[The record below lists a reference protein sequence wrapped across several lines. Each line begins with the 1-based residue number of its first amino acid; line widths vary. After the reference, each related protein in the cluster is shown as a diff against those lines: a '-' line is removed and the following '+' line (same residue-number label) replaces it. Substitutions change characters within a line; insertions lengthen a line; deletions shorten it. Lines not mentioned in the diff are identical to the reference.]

1 MRLLLLSLIY
11 QFAQSEDTSN
21 VECGTAADANK
32 FTFIASGACT
42 TDTTTAANC
51 KNTDPGTGDS
61 DTDETI
67 EWWKFDKTATK
78 VGDSTKADGNVLAC
92 TYSADPWAGAN
103 AFDTDGLWDVD
114 GVSNYEVKVDY
125 VAKAAARTDDAND
138 SPAFFGRRMPTT
150 AQMEKGF
157 AAIAQGEAYSPELR
171 TTLKAAIKGGDG
183 TVGGD
188 VLTFC
193 THATRAKFRTL
204 TTAQNVGVGEIDY
217 TKTGRCIDGEMTEI
231 TDFLD
236 HNTAGDGT
244 KKCYHLPWEA
254 NYKAASACTA
264 STHVC
269 DRFVESASLC
279 IEKTKQMPAYTAA
292 TDTVKHCTIQPG
304 AGSDDKYRHADKD
317 YASQACTA
325 GDYCNAYGQKSNSDP
340 ICIPSANVLGTSAK
354 SAARAAGAL
363 VTGSTTDTKWCIG
376 VTLGAKRC
384 ATTEVCNPHA
394 DSRAELCIDNSTV
407 AANNPKSMAFGAV
420 GAAAPAGGAADT
432 RAYCIGDNAVGKIC
446 DAATVC
452 NYAGGT
458 QSDSTVGG
466 EVCLPHTK
474 LLGTI
479 ADTAAWTA
487 VAQKKLDGVVDK
499 YCLATDGTAYSSKVC
514 ATTEKCNPHA
524 SSPAD
529 VCKTAATVLNHG
541 DIAPEAAEVVAD
553 SVVVCIGKSFWKNC
567 ASTNGDVKEV
577 CNEGAAALTDVC
589 ILTTDCMDPDE
600 PLKAFRLAGVETAED
615 QKWCFATDGADK
627 CGLDTLC
634 NPSGVDGGTGS
645 AAICADATKRVPH
658 GEAATEELIHCY
670 GDTGNAVL
678 ATDESEDGWL
688 CDEGKGKFHDPKTK
702 MEPRSKNETPD
713 PVPEGEKAVEVCF
726 GKDKVETCDVGVYC
740 NSMGTETG
748 CSDAACTSN
757 NICITE
763 ESIIAE
769 GEQWVEEGKSVCLNA
784 DATAGEDCTT
794 DKMYC
799 DQTEGVCSAEEIAS
813 TEEPSSGGEGEA
825 ASGCATQSLA
835 AAAVVAILSA

>member
-1 MRLLLLSLIY
+1 MRFLILS
-11 QFAQSEDTSN
+11 FV
-21 VECGTAADANK
+21 VE
-32 FTFIASGACT
+32 
-42 TDTTTAANC
+42 
-51 KNTDPGTGDS
+51 
-61 DTDETI
+61 
-67 EWWKFDKTATK
+67 
-78 VGDSTKADGNVLAC
+78 
-92 TYSADPWAGAN
+92 
-103 AFDTDGLWDVD
+103 
-114 GVSNYEVKVDY
+114 
-125 VAKAAARTDDAND
+125 
-138 SPAFFGRRMPTT
+138 
-150 AQMEKGF
+150 Q
-157 AAIAQGEAYSPELR
+157 
-171 TTLKAAIKGGDG
+171 LKAAIDCTTTAVVNDLLFVLDNSCTAGAATADADCVDGGTNLEWWTNKGADG
-183 TVGGD
+183 TA
-188 VLTFC
+188 LTNANPPGRGATLPAKTECAYGTTFMLASA
-193 THATRAKFRTL
+193 TQTDSDGYWDASKKENYEVAIAQVAKATSTTKATAKVDDHAK
-204 TTAQNVGVGEIDY
+204 GVAAIM
-217 TKTGRCIDGEMTEI
+217 DGEAFSSALYTTLSAASTGIVGSDEMAGAQPKVVCANTSRGGI
-231 TDFLD
+231 GSLSAAK
-236 HNTAGDGT
+236 NTAKTPFTPTQLGHTGKCLGGTFTQVAAANELAHNAVGDTT
-244 KKCYHLPWEA
+244 KNCYHLPWA
-254 NYKAASACTA
+254 GSYIPAAACTA
-264 STHVC
+264 AQTC
-269 DRFVESASLC
+269 DRFVESGTQC
-279 IEKTKQMPAYTAA
+279 VTTTKKMAAYTAA
-292 TDTVKHCTIQPG
+292 SANTKHCTIQPG
-304 AGSDDKYRHADKD
+304 AGSNDKYRHVDAA
-317 YASQACTA
+317 YSSQECDVT
-325 GDYCNAYGQKSNSDP
+325 GKDYCNSYGTSANADP
-340 ICIPSANVLGTSAK
+340 ICIPSAQAHGTSAK
-354 SAARAAGAL
+354 SAARAAGVL

-376 VTLGAKRC
+376 VTIGAKRC

-394 DSRAELCIDNSTV
+394 ASRAELCIDNSGT
-407 AANNPKSMAFGAV
+407 NHPKSMAFGAV
-420 GAAAPAGGAADT
+420 GAAAPTAGTDT
-432 RAYCIGDNAVGKIC
+432 RKYCIGDNAAGQIC
-446 DAATVC
+446 GAKTVC

-466 EVCLPHTK
+466 DVCLPHTK

-529 VCKTAATVLNHG
+529 VCKKATTVLNHG
-541 DIAPEAAEVVAD
+541 DIAPEADAEVPAD
-553 SVVVCIGKSFWKNC
+553 SKVVCIGKSFWKNC
-567 ASTNGDVKEV
+567 ASANGDVKEV
-577 CNEGAAALTDVC
+577 CNEGAAALADVC

-600 PLKAFRLAGVETAED
+600 PLKAFRTAGVETAED
-615 QKWCFATDGADK
+615 QKWCFATDGAAK

-658 GEAATEELIHCY
+658 GEAATEELTHCY
-670 GDTGNAVL
+670 GDTGNAAL
-678 ATDESEDGWL
+678 ASDESEDGWL

-748 CSDAACTSN
+748 CSEAACTSK

-813 TEEPSSGGEGEA
+813 TEEPSSGGDGEA

>member
-1 MRLLLLSLIY
+1 MSSL
-11 QFAQSEDTSN
+11 A
-21 VECGTAADANK
+21 AADNK
-32 FTFIASGACT
+32 
-42 TDTTTAANC
+42 
-51 KNTDPGTGDS
+51 
-61 DTDETI
+61 
-67 EWWKFDKTATK
+67 
-78 VGDSTKADGNVLAC
+78 
-92 TYSADPWAGAN
+92 
-103 AFDTDGLWDVD
+103 GLTPLD
-114 GVSNYEVKVDY
+114 
-125 VAKAAARTDDAND
+125 
-138 SPAFFGRRMPTT
+138 T
-150 AQMEKGF
+150 AQKGKTGKC
-157 AAIAQGEAYSPELR
+157 IN
-171 TTLKAAIKGGDG
+171 GDFSEV
-183 TVGGD
+183 TD
-188 VLTFC
+188 QLA
-193 THATRAKFRTL
+193 HNA
-204 TTAQNVGVGEIDY
+204 VGVAD
-217 TKTGRCIDGEMTEI
+217 
-231 TDFLD
+231 
-236 HNTAGDGT
+236 
-244 KKCYHLPWEA
+244 KKCYHLPWA
-254 NYKAASACTA
+254 GSYIAAATCAATE
-264 STHVC
+264 TC
-269 DRFVESASLC
+269 DRFVESGTQC
-279 IEKTKQMPAYTAA
+279 VTTTKQMAAYTAA
-292 TDTVKHCTIQPG
+292 TANTKHCTIQPG
-304 AGSDDKYRHADKD
+304 AGTNDKYRHIDAA
-317 YASQACTA
+317 YSSQECDAATN
-325 GDYCNAYGQKSNSDP
+325 DYCNPYGTSANADP
-340 ICIPSANVLGTSAK
+340 ICIPSAEAHGTSAK
-354 SAARAAGAL
+354 SAARATGVL

-376 VTLGAKRC
+376 VTIGAKRC
-384 ATTEVCNPHA
+384 TTTEVCNPHA
-394 DSRAELCIDNSTV
+394 ATRAHLCIDNSTV

-420 GAAAPAGGAADT
+420 GAAQPTTGTDT
-432 RAYCIGDNAVGKIC
+432 RRYCIGDNAAGDIC
-446 DAATVC
+446 GEKTVC

-458 QSDSTVGG
+458 QSDTTVGG
-466 EVCLPHTK
+466 DVCLPHTK

-487 VAQKKLDGVVDK
+487 VAQKKLDGVADK

-529 VCKTAATVLNHG
+529 VCIKGTTVLDHG
-541 DIAPEAAEVVAD
+541 DIAPEAADPVAD
-553 SVVVCIGKSFWKNC
+553 SVVACIGKSFWKNC

-589 ILTTDCMDPDE
+589 ILTTDCANADE
-600 PLKAFRLAGVETAED
+600 PMKAFREAGVEAAED
-615 QKWCFATDGADK
+615 QKWCFATDGAAK

-670 GDTGNAVL
+670 GDTGNAAL

-748 CSDAACTSN
+748 CSDAACTSK

-763 ESIIAE
+763 ESLILE
-769 GEQWVEEGKSVCLNA
+769 GEQWVEDGKLVCLNA

-813 TEEPSSGGEGEA
+813 TEEPSSGGGEA
-825 ASGCATQSLA
+825 VSGCATQSLA